1 MAISYSVII
10 PAYNEQ
16 QWLGPTLAGLKRAMD
31 AVALPGEVIVVDNNS
46 TDRTAEVAR
55 QHGAQTVFE
64 PVNQISRARNAGARQ
79 AGGKYLIFLDADT
92 ALSPELLAKALANL
106 ASGGCCGGGALVHL
120 DGLLPWY
127 GRWVPLLWNRL
138 SVRCRWAAGCF
149 IYCLREGF
157 AAVGGFS
164 EQVFASEEIG
174 FSRKLRIWGKPRGLA
189 FEIIATPRIVTS
201 SRKMQD
207 HPIRNL
213 LAFCFVLVFP
223 FAVLSRRL
231 SSLWYHRWQKPR

>member
-1 MAISYSVII
+1 MTISYSVII

-16 QWLGPTLAGLKRAMD
+16 QWLGPSLAALKRAMA
-31 AVALPGEVIVVDNNS
+31 AVDLPGEVIVVDNNS

-64 PVNQISRARNAGARQ
+64 PVNQISRARNAGARHSR
-79 AGGKYLIFLDADT
+79 GKYLVFLDADT
-92 ALSPELLAKALANL
+92 TLSPELLDKALANL
-106 ASGGCCGGGALVHL
+106 TSGACCGGGALVDL

-127 GRWVPLLWNRL
+127 GRWIPLLWNRL
-138 SVRCRWAAGCF
+138 SVRCKWAAGCF

-174 FSRKLRIWGKPRGLA
+174 FSRKLRTWGKPRGLA
-189 FEIIATPRIVTS
+189 FEIITKPAIVTS

-223 FAVLSRRL
+223 FAVRSRRL
-231 SSLWYHRWQKPR
+231 SRLWYHRSRKPK